1 MHSAIPDLSRKI
13 TMYEWIETNIHA
25 AQLFRTGIMLA
36 ILLLVRWLI
45 IVRLRSNKG
54 MSNDM
59 RRRWVAQVRLALLFF
74 LMLGLMMIWG
84 HELRTF
90 AVSIVAIAAAIVIA
104 TKELIMCVSG
114 SILKVS
120 GRSFQIGDRVEVGA
134 FRGDVVDQTL
144 LTTTILEV
152 GPGTNIHQHTGRTIV
167 VPNSLLLTAPVVNE
181 TFSNEYVLHVFSVPI
196 IEGEQWD
203 QAEAALLEAARAECA
218 DFQEDA
224 EQHMLRFVQRQ
235 GLESLSVEPR
245 VSLHVD
251 DSKTIVL
258 LARIAV
264 PARRRGRVEQ
274 AIFRRFLGWRLAELA
289 AKESAKE
296 SAEGTAK

>member
-1 MHSAIPDLSRKI
+1 
-13 TMYEWIETNIHA
+13 MYEWIESNLHPN
-25 AQLFRTGIMLA
+25 QLIRTGLMLA
-36 ILLLVRWLI
+36 ILLLVRWII
-45 IVRLRSNKG
+45 IVRLRNNSG
-54 MSNDM
+54 MSKDM
-59 RRRWVAQVRLALLFF
+59 RRRWAAQIRLALIFF
-74 LMLGLMMIWG
+74 LLLGLMMIWG
-84 HELRTF
+84 TELRTF

-114 SILKVS
+114 SILKAS

-152 GPGTNIHQHTGRTIV
+152 GPGPSIHQHTGRTIV

-196 IEGEQWD
+196 IEGEQW
-203 QAEAALLEAARAECA
+203 QEAEAALLQAARAECTE
-218 DFQEDA
+218 FQEDA
-224 EQHMLRFVQRQ
+224 EQHMLRFVQRR

-245 VSLHVD
+245 VSLHID
-251 DSKTIVL
+251 DSKSIVL
-258 LARIAV
+258 LTRIAV

-274 AIFRRFLGWRLAELA
+274 AILRRFLDWRLIQQASKKSSTVTTE
-289 AKESAKE
+289 
-296 SAEGTAK
+296 